1 MTNSDLTKR
10 RPSFSSQ
17 SSGNVVASI
26 DSPPDRT
33 SVFVKH
39 GKYILVGAG
48 GCWWVDLPTVLSRA
62 LHKED
67 GWIKRMMLAGLG
79 LHVATIFIFLYLVL
93 FIPWLRGYIPNYTK
107 WQESARLRIIVPL
120 LTMTILGS
128 WTCLV
133 ISLSQAGKTTM
144 FESVMDAVKGV
155 GNASL
160 GQMEGRDGMG
170 VFSSMVG
177 ATSLFMFTLGIL
189 GMIPAPSHVL
199 RKQD

>member
-48 GCWWVDLPTVLSRA
+48 GCWWVDLPTVLSRV

-67 GWIKRMMLAGLG
+67 GWIKWVYILDSGMCGYRM
-79 LHVATIFIFLYLVL
+79 
-93 FIPWLRGYIPNYTK
+93 
-107 WQESARLRIIVPL
+107 ARKLINE
-120 LTMTILGS
+120 T
-128 WTCLV
+128 
-133 ISLSQAGKTTM
+133 
-144 FESVMDAVKGV
+144 
-155 GNASL
+155 
-160 GQMEGRDGMG
+160 
-170 VFSSMVG
+170 VFV
-177 ATSLFMFTLGIL
+177 
-189 GMIPAPSHVL
+189 
-199 RKQD
+199 